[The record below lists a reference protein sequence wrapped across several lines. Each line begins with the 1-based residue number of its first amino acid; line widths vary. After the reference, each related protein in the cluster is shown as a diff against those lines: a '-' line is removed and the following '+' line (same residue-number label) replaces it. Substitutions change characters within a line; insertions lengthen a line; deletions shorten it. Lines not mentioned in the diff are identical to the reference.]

1 MSARPS
7 VLTDP
12 EQLKELLG
20 VPFTPEQM
28 ACITAPP
35 APQVIV
41 AGAGSGKT
49 TVMAA
54 RVVWL
59 VGTGAVAPEQVLG
72 LTFTNKAAGELAERV
87 RTALARAGISDPD
100 PSPAEADSAGGEPRI
115 STYHAFAGQLL
126 KDHGLRIGLEPSSRL
141 LADATRFQL
150 AARVLREAPGPYPS
164 LTKSVPD
171 LVSDLLALD
180 GELSEH
186 LVPPER
192 LRAYDTELLSALA
205 DVKLSNEDLRKV
217 PETVRGRLELL
228 ELVSRYRA
236 AKRSRDLLDFG
247 DQIALSAQLA
257 TTRPEVGALLREE
270 FRVVLLDEYQDTS
283 VAQRLLLSGLF
294 GGGTGHAV
302 TAVGDPCQ
310 AIYGWRGASVA
321 NLDDFPEHFP
331 YADGR
336 PATRFSLSENRRSGG
351 RLLDLANELAA
362 PLRAMHEGVE
372 ALRPAPG
379 AERDGSVRCAL
390 LETHAQELD
399 WIGDSIAHLVR
410 TGTEPREIAVLCRSG
425 GDFARIQAV
434 LVERDVPVEV
444 VGLSGL
450 LHLPEV
456 ADLVAVCE
464 VLQDPGANAALVRLL
479 IGPRWRIGAR
489 DLALLGR
496 RARTL
501 ISRAPSSSDD
511 DRLAA
516 AVEGVDPAEIVSLA
530 DALETFLDG
539 AGQSAP
545 DQLPFSAAARV
556 RFAHLAQELR
566 DLRRSLSDPLM
577 DVLHRVLSTTG
588 LDVELASSPHAL
600 AARRR
605 ETLSSFMDV
614 AAGFASLDGEA
625 SLLAFLAFL
634 RTAAQYEKGLDHA
647 LPGGEN
653 TVKVLTAHKS
663 KGLEWDVVV
672 VPDLSA
678 GSFPKEK
685 APEVWTSYPK
695 VLPYALRGDAPTLP
709 PTPDWTSPGLRAFKS
724 ALKSHKAV
732 EELRLGYVTFTRP
745 RSLLL
750 ASGHWWGPT
759 QKKRRGPSTFL
770 SALYEHCAAG
780 HGEIEAWADTPA
792 PDAENPALSTDTT
805 PDHSWPLP
813 LDPTSLTLRREAAT
827 LVESYLHPP
836 STTGDRGAAG
846 YPGTQG
852 HPGRRGAAGYQGA
865 EGHPGTPGHLGHL
878 GDADHPGTRGRRGG
892 AGYPGTPDGPEYR
905 ASRNHQTSPED
916 PYLWPPHC
924 EDPAYDEEPPA
935 PWPDPADEPA
945 GTALPWPD
953 SAGGAARA
961 DAPWPDPAE
970 EPAAAEAARP
980 QAGAGRGRAVPAAAG
995 GTPQGVRGTAPV
1007 SGRGGVGEEEAPPP
1021 PDDLWPG
1028 DGYRAAPGPRPTDP
1042 ADALWPEDDTWAA
1055 PKPHPRPA
1063 APGGDDALWPE
1074 GTEGPAP
1081 RPYPSAPAD
1090 DLWPEA
1096 GDLARRRPRSA
1107 ASAPADD
1114 LWPEDNDGTAPRPY
1128 PSAPADDLWP
1138 EAEDLARPRPRP
1150 AAPAPD
1156 PDDLWP
1162 EAEAEAEAGAADGD
1176 WAAARP
1182 RPRPATPGRTDAPWP
1197 EAGPTPGPLTPEDA
1211 RAIASWD
1218 RDLDALEGELRR
1230 AREAVRDVEL
1240 PSALSAS
1247 QLLRLASDEQGFV
1260 RDLARPMPK
1269 PPQPAA
1275 RQGTRFHAWVE
1286 SRFDELPLPHLDV
1299 LDPLTDLPGA
1309 QPPGGDGSDQDIADE
1324 ADLDALKAAFER
1336 SPYADRTP
1344 YRMEVPVQLTL
1355 AGRVIRGRIDAVYR
1369 TTDAG
1374 ADADADGTG
1383 TTYEIVDWKT
1393 GRTTEA
1399 DPLQL
1404 AVYRLAWAEA
1414 TNTPLA
1420 QVTAVFLHVR
1430 SGRVIRPRNLP
1441 DRARLEQILQGK
1453 TDTESD
1459 HRTDG

>member
-1 MSARPS
+1 MTAVTAYESGRAPA
-7 VLTDP
+7 LTDP

-20 VPFTPEQM
+20 IPFTPEQL
-28 ACITAPP
+28 ACVTAPP

-54 RVVWL
+54 RVLWL

-87 RTALARAGISDPD
+87 RKALARAGVTDPD
-100 PSPAEADSAGGEPRI
+100 PSPADAGAAGGEPRI

-126 KDHGLRIGLEPSSRL
+126 KDHGLRIGLEPSARL

-150 AARVLREAPGPYPS
+150 AAKVIREAPGPYPS

-171 LVSDLLALD
+171 LVSDVLALD

-186 LVPPER
+186 LVEPDR
-192 LRAYDTELLSALA
+192 LRAYDTALLDSLVG
-205 DVKLSNEDLRKV
+205 VKLTNEDLRKV
-217 PETVRGRLELL
+217 PEAVRGRLELL

-236 AKRSRDLLDFG
+236 AKRSRDLFDFG
-247 DQIALSAQLA
+247 DQIALSARLA

-331 YADGR
+331 HADGR
-336 PATRFSLSENRRSGG
+336 PATRLSLSENRRSGG
-351 RLLDLANELAA
+351 RLLDLANGLAA

-390 LETHAQELD
+390 LETHEEELE
-399 WIGDSIAHLVR
+399 WLGDSVAHLVR
-410 TGTEPREIAVLCRSG
+410 TGKEPGEIAVLCRSAA
-425 GDFARIQAV
+425 DFARIQAV
-434 LVERDVPVEV
+434 LVARDVPVEV

-456 ADLVAVCE
+456 ADLVSVCE

-496 RARTL
+496 RARQL
-501 ISRAPSSSDD
+501 VARAPSDTGPD
-511 DRLAA
+511 GRLAA
-516 AVEGVDPAEIVSLA
+516 AVEGVDPAEVVSLA

-539 AGQSAP
+539 AGQAP
-545 DQLPFSAAARV
+545 DDLPFSAAARV

-566 DLRRSLSDPLM
+566 DLRRALADPLM

-588 LDVELASSPHAL
+588 LEVELSASPHAL

-605 ETLSSFMDV
+605 ETLSNFMDI
-614 AAGFASLDGEA
+614 AAGFAALDGEA
-625 SLLAFLAFL
+625 TLLAFLGFL

-672 VPDLSA
+672 VPDLCA

-685 APEVWTSYPK
+685 APEAWTSYAK
-695 VLPYALRGDAPTLP
+695 VLPYGLRGDGPTLP
-709 PTPDWTSPGLRAFKS
+709 ADPEWTPAGLKSFKA
-724 ALKSHKAV
+724 ALKTHKQT

-759 QKKRRGPSTFL
+759 QKRRRGPSAFL
-770 SALYEHCAAG
+770 ESLRAHCEAG
-780 HGEIEAWADTPA
+780 FGEIEVWAEEPA
-792 PDAENPALSTDTT
+792 ADAENPALDSTG

-813 LDPTSLTLRREAAT
+813 LDPASLALRRAAAA
-827 LVESYLHPP
+827 LVESHLSAPAPP
-836 STTGDRGAAG
+836 PPQPPT
-846 YPGTQG
+846 
-852 HPGRRGAAGYQGA
+852 
-865 EGHPGTPGHLGHL
+865 E
-878 GDADHPGTRGRRGG
+878 
-892 AGYPGTPDGPEYR
+892 
-905 ASRNHQTSPED
+905 
-916 PYLWPPHC
+916 PYLWPPDCEDPSYDEEPYAEEPPPDEEPYAAPPQGHPHAEGRPSGAPSSGDRPQGDPGSGDGSYGDPSSGDRPQGDPGSGDRSHGDPRS
-924 EDPAYDEEPPA
+924 EDPAYGDPGSG
-935 PWPDPADEPA
+935 DPAYGDPSPAGAPSSGGPVDGAAEGSGDAAHPLPGRGPWAGEAVPEDPWAVPPQGPARDGVRGAAPVPGRGGAGENHLPADPWAQEPA
-945 GTALPWPD
+945 DPEDLW
-953 SAGGAARA
+953 AGE
-961 DAPWPDPAE
+961 PAY
-970 EPAAAEAARP
+970 PAAAP
-980 QAGAGRGRAVPAAAG
+980 
-995 GTPQGVRGTAPV
+995 GTPRLPAP
-1007 SGRGGVGEEEAPPP
+1007 R
-1021 PDDLWPG
+1021 
-1028 DGYRAAPGPRPTDP
+1028 RAAPGP
-1042 ADALWPEDDTWAA
+1042 AA
-1055 PKPHPRPA
+1055 P
-1063 APGGDDALWPE
+1063 
-1074 GTEGPAP
+1074 
-1081 RPYPSAPAD
+1081 
-1090 DLWPEA
+1090 
-1096 GDLARRRPRSA
+1096 
-1107 ASAPADD
+1107 
-1114 LWPEDNDGTAPRPY
+1114 
-1128 PSAPADDLWP
+1128 
-1138 EAEDLARPRPRP
+1138 
-1150 AAPAPD
+1150 
-1156 PDDLWP
+1156 
-1162 EAEAEAEAGAADGD
+1162 
-1176 WAAARP
+1176 
-1182 RPRPATPGRTDAPWP
+1182 
-1197 EAGPTPGPLTPEDA
+1197 PLTPEEA
-1211 RAIASWD
+1211 RATASWD

-1230 AREAVRDVEL
+1230 AREAVREVEL

-1247 QLLRLASDEQGFV
+1247 QLLRLAADEQGFV

-1286 SRFDELPLPHLDV
+1286 SRFDELPLPLLDGL
-1299 LDPLTDLPGA
+1299 LDPATELP
-1309 QPPGGDGSDQDIADE
+1309 GSDQEVADE
-1324 ADLDALKAAFER
+1324 ADLASLKAAFER
-1336 SPYADRTP
+1336 SEYAERTP
-1344 YRMEVPVQLTL
+1344 YRMEAPVQITL

-1369 TTDAG
+1369 HS
-1374 ADADADGTG
+1374 DGS
-1383 TTYEIVDWKT
+1383 YEVVDWKT
-1393 GRTTEA
+1393 GRTTQA

-1414 TNTPLA
+1414 TATPLERVSA
-1420 QVTAVFLHVR
+1420 AFLHVR
-1430 SGRVIRPRNLP
+1430 SGRVIRPRDLP
-1441 DRARLEQILQGK
+1441 GRARLERILQGE
-1453 TDTESD
+1453 TG
-1459 HRTDG
+1459 TDGDPQVDG

>member
-1 MSARPS
+1 MSARS
-7 VLTDP
+7 AVLADP

-20 VPFTPEQM
+20 IPFTPEQL
-28 ACITAPP
+28 ACVTAPP

-87 RTALARAGISDPD
+87 RKALARAGVTDPD
-100 PSPAEADSAGGEPRI
+100 PSPADADAAGGEPRI

-150 AARVLREAPGPYPS
+150 AAKVLREAPGPYPS

-180 GELSEH
+180 AELSEH
-186 LVPPER
+186 LVEPPE
-192 LRAYDTELLSALA
+192 LRAWDTALLDTLA
-205 DVKLSNEDLRKV
+205 GTKLSNEDLRKV
-217 PETVRGRLELL
+217 PEAVRGRLELL
-228 ELVSRYRA
+228 ELVSRYRT
-236 AKRSRDLLDFG
+236 AKRSRDLFDFS
-247 DQIALSAQLA
+247 DQIALSARLA

-294 GGGTGHAV
+294 GAGSGHAV

-331 YADGR
+331 HAGGS

-351 RLLDLANELAA
+351 RLLELANDLAA

-379 AERDGSVRCAL
+379 AERDGIVRCAL
-390 LETHAQELD
+390 LPTHAEELE
-399 WIGDSIAHLVR
+399 WLADSVAHLVR
-410 TGTEPREIAVLCRSG
+410 TGTEPREIAVLCRSA

-434 LVERDVPVEV
+434 LVDRDVPVEV

-464 VLQDPGANAALVRLL
+464 VLQDPGANASLVRLL
-479 IGPRWRIGAR
+479 IGPRWRIGPR

-496 RARTL
+496 RARLLVGRT
-501 ISRAPSSSDD
+501 SGRPDTDADE
-511 DRLAA
+511 RLAA

-539 AGQSAP
+539 AGQAP
-545 DQLPFSAAARV
+545 DDLPFSAEARV

-566 DLRRSLSDPLM
+566 DLRRSLADPLM
-577 DVLHRVLSTTG
+577 DVLHRVLTATG
-588 LDVELASSPHAL
+588 LEVELSASPHAL

-605 ETLSSFMDV
+605 ETLSNFMDV
-614 AAGFASLDGEA
+614 AAGFAALDGEA

-672 VPDLSA
+672 VPDLCA

-685 APEVWTSYPK
+685 PPESWTSYAK

-709 PTPDWTSPGLRAFKS
+709 GDPPWTSAGLKSFKA
-724 ALKSHKAV
+724 ALKEHKAV

-759 QKKRRGPSTFL
+759 QKKRRGPSEFL
-770 SALYEHCAAG
+770 TALYGHCAAG
-780 HGEIEAWADTPA
+780 FGEIDAWAPE
-792 PDAENPALSTDTT
+792 PDADAQNPALADEAEA
-805 PDHSWPLP
+805 DHSWPLP
-813 LDPTSLTLRREAAT
+813 LDRDSLRLRRAAAAV
-827 LVESYLHPP
+827 VESYLAAPP
-836 STTGDRGAAG
+836 PEPAGD
-846 YPGTQG
+846 
-852 HPGRRGAAGYQGA
+852 
-865 EGHPGTPGHLGHL
+865 E
-878 GDADHPGTRGRRGG
+878 
-892 AGYPGTPDGPEYR
+892 
-905 ASRNHQTSPED
+905 
-916 PYLWPPHC
+916 PYLWPPDC
-924 EDPAYDEEPPA
+924 EDPSHD
-935 PWPDPADEPA
+935 
-945 GTALPWPD
+945 
-953 SAGGAARA
+953 
-961 DAPWPDPAE
+961 DAPWPDTDPYAPEDPA
-970 EPAAAEAARP
+970 PAGPSARP
-980 QAGAGRGRAVPAAAG
+980 
-995 GTPQGVRGTAPV
+995 
-1007 SGRGGVGEEEAPPP
+1007 
-1021 PDDLWPG
+1021 
-1028 DGYRAAPGPRPTDP
+1028 
-1042 ADALWPEDDTWAA
+1042 
-1055 PKPHPRPA
+1055 H
-1063 APGGDDALWPE
+1063 
-1074 GTEGPAP
+1074 
-1081 RPYPSAPAD
+1081 
-1090 DLWPEA
+1090 
-1096 GDLARRRPRSA
+1096 
-1107 ASAPADD
+1107 
-1114 LWPEDNDGTAPRPY
+1114 
-1128 PSAPADDLWP
+1128 P
-1138 EAEDLARPRPRP
+1138 EAEDPWADDPWAADPWAAGP
-1150 AAPAPD
+1150 APEDPAPAGP
-1156 PDDLWP
+1156 PAHPHP
-1162 EAEAEAEAGAADGD
+1162 EADDPWAEDP
-1176 WAAARP
+1176 WAARP
-1182 RPRPATPGRTDAPWP
+1182 GPTATPAPTP
-1197 EAGPTPGPLTPEDA
+1197 APPPAAGPAGARPTPEDA

-1230 AREAVRDVEL
+1230 ARAAVRDVEL
-1240 PSALSAS
+1240 PAALSAS
-1247 QLLRLASDEQGFV
+1247 QLLRLAADAQGFA

-1286 SRFDELPLPHLDV
+1286 SRFDELPLPMLDV
-1299 LDPLTDLPGA
+1299 LDPATELP
-1309 QPPGGDGSDQDIADE
+1309 GSDQEIADE
-1324 ADLDALKAAFER
+1324 ADLASLKAAFER
-1336 SPYADRTP
+1336 SPYADRP
-1344 YRMEVPVQLTL
+1344 PHRMEAPVQITL

-1369 TTDAG
+1369 NP
-1374 ADADADGTG
+1374 DGS
-1383 TTYEIVDWKT
+1383 YEIVDWKT

-1414 TNTPLA
+1414 TSTPLDRVA
-1420 QVTAVFLHVR
+1420 AAFLHVR
-1430 SGRVIRPRNLP
+1430 SGRVIRPRDLP
-1441 DRARLEQILQGK
+1441 DRPRLERILQGESG
-1453 TDTESD
+1453 TDGD

>member
-1 MSARPS
+1 MSARAS

-20 VPFTPEQM
+20 IPFTPEQM
-28 ACITAPP
+28 ACVTAPA
-35 APQVIV
+35 APQVVV

-72 LTFTNKAAGELAERV
+72 LTFTNKAAGELSERV
-87 RTALARAGISDPD
+87 RGALARAGITDPD
-100 PSPAEADSAGGEPRI
+100 PSPADAAAAGGEPRI

-150 AARVLREAPGPYPS
+150 AAKVLRDAPGPYPS

-171 LVSDLLALD
+171 LVGDLLALD
-180 GELSEH
+180 AELSEH
-186 LVPPER
+186 LVGPDA
-192 LRAYDTELLSALA
+192 LRAHDTELLDTLA
-205 DVKLSNEDLRKV
+205 GTRLTNEDLRKV
-217 PETVRGRLELL
+217 PEAVRGRLELL
-228 ELVSRYRA
+228 ELVGRYRA
-236 AKRSRDLLDFG
+236 AKRSRDLFDFS

-294 GGGTGHAV
+294 GAGTGHAV

-331 YADGR
+331 HADGT
-336 PATRFSLSENRRSGG
+336 PATRLSLSENRRSGG
-351 RLLDLANELAA
+351 RLLDLANGLAA
-362 PLRAMHEGVE
+362 PLRDMHEGVE

-379 AERDGSVRCAL
+379 AEGAGQVRVAL

-399 WIGDSIAHLVR
+399 WLADSVAHLVR
-410 TGTEPREIAVLCRSG
+410 TGTEPREIAVLCRSA
-425 GDFARIQAV
+425 GDFAQIQAV
-434 LVERDVPVEV
+434 LVDRDVPVEV

-464 VLQDPGANAALVRLL
+464 VLQDPGANASLVRLL

-496 RARTL
+496 RARLLVGRSPAGTD
-501 ISRAPSSSDD
+501 PDE
-511 DRLAA
+511 RLAA

-539 AGQSAP
+539 GGQTP
-545 DQLPFSAAARV
+545 DDLPFSAEARV

-566 DLRRSLSDPLM
+566 DLRRSLADPLM

-588 LDVELASSPHAL
+588 LEVELSASPHAL

-605 ETLSSFMDV
+605 ETLSNFMDV
-614 AAGFASLDGEA
+614 AAGFAALDGEA
-625 SLLAFLAFL
+625 TLLAFLAFL

-672 VPDLSA
+672 VPDLCA

-685 APEVWTSYPK
+685 PPEAWTSYAK

-709 PTPDWTSPGLRAFKS
+709 PDPAWTSAGLKSFKA
-724 ALKSHKAV
+724 ALKHHKSV

-759 QKKRRGPSTFL
+759 QKKRRGPSQFL
-770 SALYEHCAAG
+770 RALYEHCAAG
-780 HGEIEAWADTPA
+780 FGEIEAWADEPEPT
-792 PDAENPALSTDTT
+792 AENPALAGESAA
-805 PDHSWPLP
+805 DHSWPLP
-813 LDPTSLTLRREAAT
+813 LDPHSLTLRRAAAA
-827 LVESYLHPP
+827 LVESYLAAPP
-836 STTGDRGAAG
+836 PEED
-846 YPGTQG
+846 
-852 HPGRRGAAGYQGA
+852 
-865 EGHPGTPGHLGHL
+865 
-878 GDADHPGTRGRRGG
+878 DA
-892 AGYPGTPDGPEYR
+892 
-905 ASRNHQTSPED
+905 
-916 PYLWPPHC
+916 YLWPPDC
-924 EDPAYDEEPPA
+924 EDPAYDAE
-935 PWPDPADEPA
+935 PWPPEP
-945 GTALPWPD
+945 
-953 SAGGAARA
+953 
-961 DAPWPDPAE
+961 DAPWPADPRPRADAAGPDPTL
-970 EPAAAEAARP
+970 PADHWPEGPDAFWGDADRSADP
-980 QAGAGRGRAVPAAAG
+980 SPRAVPR
-995 GTPQGVRGTAPV
+995 PRG
-1007 SGRGGVGEEEAPPP
+1007 S
-1021 PDDLWPG
+1021 
-1028 DGYRAAPGPRPTDP
+1028 
-1042 ADALWPEDDTWAA
+1042 
-1055 PKPHPRPA
+1055 RPA
-1063 APGGDDALWPE
+1063 APTADPQGEPYAGPQGTWADEAWAADPAAEPRSDMRGPASVADPQDEPYPARQELWAGEARAAEPRSGVRPPASVADPQGE
-1074 GTEGPAP
+1074 PYAAPQGTWADEAWAADPAAEPRSDMRGPASAADPQGAP
-1081 RPYPSAPAD
+1081 RPAEPRSPGA
-1090 DLWPEA
+1090 
-1096 GDLARRRPRSA
+1096 DLA
-1107 ASAPADD
+1107 
-1114 LWPEDNDGTAPRPY
+1114 G
-1128 PSAPADDLWP
+1128 
-1138 EAEDLARPRPRP
+1138 
-1150 AAPAPD
+1150 
-1156 PDDLWP
+1156 
-1162 EAEAEAEAGAADGD
+1162 GA
-1176 WAAARP
+1176 
-1182 RPRPATPGRTDAPWP
+1182 
-1197 EAGPTPGPLTPEDA
+1197 PLTPEDA

-1230 AREAVRDVEL
+1230 ARAAVRDVEL
-1240 PSALSAS
+1240 PPALSAS
-1247 QLLRLASDEQGFV
+1247 QLLRLAADEQGFV

-1286 SRFDELPLPHLDV
+1286 SRFDELPLPFLDV
-1299 LDPLTDLPGA
+1299 LDPVADLPGA
-1309 QPPGGDGSDQDIADE
+1309 DTGFGTGQDIADE
-1324 ADLDALKAAFER
+1324 ADLDDLKAAFER
-1336 SPYADRTP
+1336 SPYADRP
-1344 YRMEVPVQLTL
+1344 PHRMEAPVQLTL
-1355 AGRVIRGRIDAVYR
+1355 AGRVVRGRIDAVYR
-1369 TTDAG
+1369 TTDENG
-1374 ADADADGTG
+1374 VDS
-1383 TTYEIVDWKT
+1383 YEIVDWKT

-1414 TNTPLA
+1414 TNTPLDR
-1420 QVTAVFLHVR
+1420 VTAAFLHVR

-1441 DRARLEQILQGK
+1441 GRARLERILQG
-1453 TDTESD
+1453 ESGPDGD
-1459 HRTDG
+1459 HRADG

>member
-1 MSARPS
+1 MSARAS
-7 VLTDP
+7 VLSDP

-20 VPFTPEQM
+20 IPFTPEQM
-28 ACITAPP
+28 ACVTAPA
-35 APQVIV
+35 APQVVV

-72 LTFTNKAAGELAERV
+72 LTFTNKAAGELSERV
-87 RTALARAGISDPD
+87 RTALARAGITDPD
-100 PSPAEADSAGGEPRI
+100 PSPADAAAAGGEPRI

-150 AARVLREAPGPYPS
+150 AAKVLRDAPGPYPS

-171 LVSDLLALD
+171 LVGDLLALD
-180 GELSEH
+180 AELSEH
-186 LVPPER
+186 LVDPER
-192 LRAYDTELLSALA
+192 LRLHDTALLDVLA
-205 DVKLSNEDLRKV
+205 GTRLTNEDLRKV
-217 PETVRGRLELL
+217 PEAVRGRLELL
-228 ELVSRYRA
+228 ELVGRYRA
-236 AKRSRDLLDFG
+236 AKRSRDLFDFS

-294 GGGTGHAV
+294 GAGSGHAV

-331 YADGR
+331 HADGT
-336 PATRFSLSENRRSGG
+336 PATRLSLSENRRSGG
-351 RLLDLANELAA
+351 RLLDLANGLAA

-379 AERDGSVRCAL
+379 AERAGQVRCAL

-399 WIGDSIAHLVR
+399 WVADSVAHLVR
-410 TGTEPREIAVLCRSG
+410 TGTEPREIAVLCRSA
-425 GDFARIQAV
+425 GDFAQIQAV
-434 LVERDVPVEV
+434 LVDRDVPVEV

-464 VLQDPGANAALVRLL
+464 VLQDPGANASLVRLL

-496 RARTL
+496 RARLLVGRTP
-501 ISRAPSSSDD
+501 AGADPDE
-511 DRLAA
+511 RLAA

-539 AGQSAP
+539 AGQTP
-545 DQLPFSAAARV
+545 DDLPFSAEARV

-566 DLRRSLSDPLM
+566 DLRRSLADPLM
-577 DVLHRVLSTTG
+577 DVLHRVLSATG
-588 LDVELASSPHAL
+588 LEVELSASPHAL

-605 ETLSSFMDV
+605 ETLSNFMDV
-614 AAGFASLDGEA
+614 AAGFAALDGEA

-672 VPDLSA
+672 VPDLCA

-685 APEVWTSYPK
+685 APEAWTSYAK

-709 PTPDWTSPGLRAFKS
+709 ADPAWTSAGLKSFKA
-724 ALKSHKAV
+724 ALKHHKSV

-759 QKKRRGPSTFL
+759 QKKRRGPSEFL
-770 SALYEHCAAG
+770 TALYEHCVAG
-780 HGEIEAWADTPA
+780 FGEIDAWADEPE
-792 PDAENPALSTDTT
+792 PSAENPALAGGSTAE
-805 PDHSWPLP
+805 HSWPLP
-813 LDPTSLTLRREAAT
+813 LDPHSLTLRREAAA
-827 LVESYLHPP
+827 LVESYLATQPP
-836 STTGDRGAAG
+836 PEPD
-846 YPGTQG
+846 
-852 HPGRRGAAGYQGA
+852 
-865 EGHPGTPGHLGHL
+865 
-878 GDADHPGTRGRRGG
+878 DA
-892 AGYPGTPDGPEYR
+892 
-905 ASRNHQTSPED
+905 
-916 PYLWPPHC
+916 YLWPPDC
-924 EDPAYDEEPPA
+924 EDPAYDDE
-935 PWPDPADEPA
+935 PWPADPGPAEGWDPDPLRGDPGPAGGGDDPWDDADRAAGPGPRAVPRPRDSWADEAWAADPAAQP
-945 GTALPWPD
+945 GVPD
-953 SAGGAARA
+953 V
-961 DAPWPDPAE
+961 
-970 EPAAAEAARP
+970 PAAEQHSVPRPGGSRSADPAARP
-980 QAGAGRGRAVPAAAG
+980 GPPGPGGGGAVAPAG
-995 GTPQGVRGTAPV
+995 GQGLSGGPAGGVR
-1007 SGRGGVGEEEAPPP
+1007 
-1021 PDDLWPG
+1021 
-1028 DGYRAAPGPRPTDP
+1028 
-1042 ADALWPEDDTWAA
+1042 
-1055 PKPHPRPA
+1055 
-1063 APGGDDALWPE
+1063 
-1074 GTEGPAP
+1074 
-1081 RPYPSAPAD
+1081 
-1090 DLWPEA
+1090 
-1096 GDLARRRPRSA
+1096 
-1107 ASAPADD
+1107 
-1114 LWPEDNDGTAPRPY
+1114 
-1128 PSAPADDLWP
+1128 
-1138 EAEDLARPRPRP
+1138 
-1150 AAPAPD
+1150 
-1156 PDDLWP
+1156 
-1162 EAEAEAEAGAADGD
+1162 
-1176 WAAARP
+1176 
-1182 RPRPATPGRTDAPWP
+1182 
-1197 EAGPTPGPLTPEDA
+1197 LTPEEA

-1230 AREAVRDVEL
+1230 ARAAVRDVEL
-1240 PSALSAS
+1240 PPALSAS
-1247 QLLRLASDEQGFV
+1247 QLLRLAADEQGFV

-1286 SRFDELPLPHLDV
+1286 SRFDELPLPFLDV
-1299 LDPLTDLPGA
+1299 LDPVADLPGA
-1309 QPPGGDGSDQDIADE
+1309 DSGQEIADE

-1336 SPYADRTP
+1336 SPYADRP
-1344 YRMEVPVQLTL
+1344 PHRMEAPVQLTL
-1355 AGRVIRGRIDAVYR
+1355 AGRVIRGRIDAVYKA
-1369 TTDAG
+1369 TDENG
-1374 ADADADGTG
+1374 DDA
-1383 TTYEIVDWKT
+1383 YEIVDWKT

-1414 TNTPLA
+1414 TNTPLDRVA
-1420 QVTAVFLHVR
+1420 AAFLHVR

-1441 DRARLEQILQGK
+1441 GRARLERILQG
-1453 TDTESD
+1453 ESGPDGD
-1459 HRTDG
+1459 HQADG

>member
-1 MSARPS
+1 MTAYGSGRAPA
-7 VLTDP
+7 LTDP

-20 VPFTPEQM
+20 IPFTPEQL
-28 ACITAPP
+28 ACVTAPP

-87 RTALARAGISDPD
+87 RKALARAGVTDPD
-100 PSPAEADSAGGEPRI
+100 PSPAEAEAAGGEPRI
-115 STYHAFAGQLL
+115 ATYHAFAGQLL
-126 KDHGLRIGLEPSSRL
+126 KDHGLRIGLEPSARL

-150 AARVLREAPGPYPS
+150 AAKVIREAPGPYPS

-186 LVPPER
+186 LVEPDG
-192 LRAYDTELLSALA
+192 LRAYDTRLLDSLA
-205 DVKLSNEDLRKV
+205 DVRLTNEDLRKV
-217 PETVRGRLELL
+217 PEAVRGRLELL
-228 ELVSRYRA
+228 ELVARYRT
-236 AKRSRDLLDFG
+236 AKRSRDLFDFG
-247 DQIALSAQLA
+247 DQIALSARLA

-321 NLDDFPEHFP
+321 NLDDFPAHFP
-331 YADGR
+331 HADGS
-336 PATRFSLSENRRSGG
+336 PATRLSLSENRRSGG
-351 RLLDLANELAA
+351 RLLDLANGLAA

-379 AERDGSVRCAL
+379 AERDGVVRCAL
-390 LETHAQELD
+390 LETHAEELE
-399 WIGDSIAHLVR
+399 WLADSVAHLVR
-410 TGTEPREIAVLCRSG
+410 TGTEPGEIAVLCRSAA
-425 GDFARIQAV
+425 DFARIQAV
-434 LVERDVPVEV
+434 LVARDVPVEV

-456 ADLVAVCE
+456 ADLVSVCE

-496 RARTL
+496 RARQL
-501 ISRAPSSSDD
+501 VARASAADGPDG
-511 DRLAA
+511 RLAA

-545 DQLPFSAAARV
+545 DDLPFSAAARV

-566 DLRRSLSDPLM
+566 DLRRSLADPLM
-577 DVLHRVLSTTG
+577 DVLHRVLATTG
-588 LDVELASSPHAL
+588 LEVELSASPHAL

-605 ETLSSFMDV
+605 ETLSNFMDV
-614 AAGFASLDGEA
+614 AAGFAALDGEA
-625 SLLAFLAFL
+625 TLLAFLGFL

-672 VPDLSA
+672 VPDLCA

-685 APEVWTSYPK
+685 PPEAWTSYAK
-695 VLPYALRGDAPTLP
+695 VLPYGLRGDAPTLP
-709 PTPDWTSPGLRAFKS
+709 ADPEWTSAGLKSFKA
-724 ALKSHKAV
+724 ALKTHKQT

-759 QKKRRGPSTFL
+759 QKRRRGPSAFL
-770 SALYEHCAAG
+770 DALRAHCEAG
-780 HGEIEAWADTPA
+780 FGEIEAWAAEPA
-792 PDAENPALSTDTT
+792 EDAENPALASAAD

-813 LDPTSLTLRREAAT
+813 LDPASLALRREAAA
-827 LVESYLHPP
+827 LVESHLLTALTPP
-836 STTGDRGAAG
+836 PA
-846 YPGTQG
+846 P
-852 HPGRRGAAGYQGA
+852 
-865 EGHPGTPGHLGHL
+865 
-878 GDADHPGTRGRRGG
+878 
-892 AGYPGTPDGPEYR
+892 
-905 ASRNHQTSPED
+905 D

-924 EDPAYDEEPPA
+924 EDPSYDDPP
-935 PWPDPADEPA
+935 W
-945 GTALPWPD
+945 
-953 SAGGAARA
+953 
-961 DAPWPDPAE
+961 
-970 EPAAAEAARP
+970 
-980 QAGAGRGRAVPAAAG
+980 
-995 GTPQGVRGTAPV
+995 
-1007 SGRGGVGEEEAPPP
+1007 PPP
-1021 PDDLWPG
+1021 PESDDLWPG
-1028 DGYRAAPGPRPTDP
+1028 ETRPGGSAVPAP
-1042 ADALWPEDDTWAA
+1042 ADGRGGVRGGA
-1055 PKPHPRPA
+1055 PV
-1063 APGGDDALWPE
+1063 PGDLHLP
-1074 GTEGPAP
+1074 P
-1081 RPYPSAPAD
+1081 APAD
-1090 DLWPEA
+1090 DPWAAEPWADDPWATEPADAADASWAAEPAEPAEPA
-1096 GDLARRRPRSA
+1096 GPGGPGGLRSRA
-1107 ASAPADD
+1107 AAQADD
-1114 LWPEDNDGTAPRPY
+1114 LWAGEAARPVGAPRAGDPARLPGPRRHGAPAGPYRPEAEGAPAGPSQPGGTAP
-1128 PSAPADDLWP
+1128 
-1138 EAEDLARPRPRP
+1138 
-1150 AAPAPD
+1150 
-1156 PDDLWP
+1156 
-1162 EAEAEAEAGAADGD
+1162 
-1176 WAAARP
+1176 
-1182 RPRPATPGRTDAPWP
+1182 
-1197 EAGPTPGPLTPEDA
+1197 PTPEEA

-1230 AREAVRDVEL
+1230 ARAAVREVEL

-1247 QLLRLASDEQGFV
+1247 QLMRLAADEQGFV
-1260 RDLARPMPK
+1260 RDLARPMPR

-1286 SRFDELPLPHLDV
+1286 SRFEELPLPLLDL
-1299 LDPLTDLPGA
+1299 LDPATELP
-1309 QPPGGDGSDQDIADE
+1309 GSDQEVADE

-1336 SPYADRTP
+1336 SEYAERTP
-1344 YRMEVPVQLTL
+1344 YRMEAPVQLTL
-1355 AGRVIRGRIDAVYR
+1355 AGRVIRGRIDAVYKNP
-1369 TTDAG
+1369 
-1374 ADADADGTG
+1374 DGS
-1383 TTYEIVDWKT
+1383 YEVVDWKT
-1393 GRTTEA
+1393 GRTTQA

-1414 TNTPLA
+1414 TGTPLDRVSA
-1420 QVTAVFLHVR
+1420 AFLHVR
-1430 SGRVIRPRNLP
+1430 SGRVIRPRDLP
-1441 DRARLEQILQGK
+1441 GRARLERILQGE
-1453 TDTESD
+1453 TG
-1459 HRTDG
+1459 TDGDAQVDG